1 MKFLIVDDHALI
13 REALRGVLLATA
25 ATCIRRISVLR
36 DQIPCLVGL
45 ASAGSR
51 SSFSETSASTKSTSS
66 RGPST
71 RVPSASTEP
80 VKYMPRNR

>member
-1 MKFLIVDDHALI
+1 MPA
-13 REALRGVLLATA
+13 ATA
-25 ATCIRRISVLR
+25 AICIRRITVLR
-36 DQIPCLVGL
+36 DQMPCRVGL

-71 RVPSASTEP
+71 LAPLASTEP